1 MRASGGGG
9 GRILID
15 PASLKASAGRVKG
28 AVSEL
33 RLATAALGQLTLPD
47 MPPGVA
53 GAVRS
58 ALADAT
64 SAVATDPQLL
74 DSAVV
79 ELTRRAFLAQYA
91 DRMMEGYALTGQA
104 RKDFIAWMKDGTLV
118 QFADR
123 DQGEAAGRELA
134 KLYGNF
140 RDEPQQLIDL
150 AACLK
155 GAERWG
161 AQDVERAFGAGFVNQ
176 FGAKNME
183 LVPRVIQAMEWSRQ
197 ITGELSIDPHVLADV
212 AMKWEGHDLHQDP
225 LGDLLAP
232 FSIALANATTSGR
245 LTRTVEDAI
254 TRDPDTWATAALVS
268 SGNFSTRFLLSV
280 FKSGVVDK
288 VAQESLYHGGGAFGE
303 EPHDAPFTLGR
314 MWSQGKEGLP
324 YDTKQIVLDA
334 LARNPEAARLALT
347 TPLNGVEAWDLGSRQ
362 AVSDPLQLLY
372 HYGHFDDDGSAFGH
386 AYEAATNDLNGNPHD
401 LAALHQGAGLTQHA
415 LTLMLGDDHDG
426 MSGFKDG
433 LAADLA
439 HHHVSDLFTSAMANH
454 IGDSIDVIDGSHIG
468 IPREQLTDMFQKL
481 GDHPSALATVLHSS
495 AIYQGALIHDGTAQ
509 GPNGSAEWAYKAGAF
524 DATVLNAADLHRL
537 EDFNAA
543 DERHKLIAGFFK
555 AAVNDTIALE
565 NPIASAVVH
574 TGVDA
579 AVDNAFPGP
588 SSVDLINDN
597 ADARALVSNSLH
609 ASVAAGYYQ
618 HGYLQDSHPPA
629 AIVNGNQLISYS
641 DAQGEAR
648 WHYEEW
654 LNGNSQVEQVSRN
667 AMSEVTR
674 AFSDHSIDLV
684 R

>member
-543 DERHKLIAGFFK
+543 DERHKLIAG
-555 AAVNDTIALE
+555 
-565 NPIASAVVH
+565 
-574 TGVDA
+574 
-579 AVDNAFPGP
+579 
-588 SSVDLINDN
+588 
-597 ADARALVSNSLH
+597 
-609 ASVAAGYYQ
+609 
-618 HGYLQDSHPPA
+618 
-629 AIVNGNQLISYS
+629 
-641 DAQGEAR
+641 
-648 WHYEEW
+648 
-654 LNGNSQVEQVSRN
+654 
-667 AMSEVTR
+667 
-674 AFSDHSIDLV
+674 
-684 R
+684 